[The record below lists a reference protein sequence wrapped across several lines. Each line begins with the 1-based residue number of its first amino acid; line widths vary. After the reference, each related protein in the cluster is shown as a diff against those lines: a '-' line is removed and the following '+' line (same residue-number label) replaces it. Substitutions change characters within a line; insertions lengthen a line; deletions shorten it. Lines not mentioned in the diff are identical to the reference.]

1 MEKEKYYI
9 TTPIYYAS
17 GKLHLG
23 HCYTTV
29 LTDACARFQRLNG
42 KDVFFLTG
50 SDEHGL
56 KIARNAEKEGLTP
69 KEFTDKIVDSFKH
82 VWDTLGI
89 SYDKF
94 IRTTDTEHVEMVQKM
109 FQKLY
114 DKGDIYKSSY
124 EGLYCVPCE
133 SFFTEAQVVDG
144 KCPDCGRPV
153 ELTKEESY
161 FFRMSKYTTWLQ
173 EFYKEHPDFL
183 IPEARK
189 NEIYKNFIEGGVQ
202 DLCVSRTTFTWG
214 VPVPF
219 DQKHVLYVWIDALL
233 NYISAL
239 GYGSKDDQ
247 LFKKYWPADV
257 QFVGREIA
265 RFHAVIWPILLHA
278 LDLPLPKQIHSHGWI
293 TDKGSKMSKS
303 SGNGFDPLVLAD
315 RYGADAV
322 RYWIFKDGPIFTDS
336 PYSSE
341 LFVKTINSDL
351 CNDLGNLVSRT
362 LAMMTQN
369 FDAVLPVC
377 GESLPED
384 KELEESVASLY
395 AKVNDAMNNQRVDVA
410 ISEIMSV
417 VRLANKYIDLTA
429 PWVLAK
435 TNKDRLATVLYHLYE
450 SIRVVAVL
458 LQAFLPTTADKIL
471 EKLAI
476 KDEKSLCAFNSIRG
490 FNHTLSGYK
499 VSKGEALFARYD
511 VNKEVDYLSTPVK
524 VEKKE
529 ENKEEKEAKNLITI
543 DEFDKAELVVGKI
556 LNSERIAKS
565 EKLLR
570 NTVDLGGEVRTIVS
584 GIAKHYAPEDIIGK
598 SVVVVKNLKPIKLC
612 GVVSFGM
619 ILCAVSKDG
628 KLTLVE
634 PNSSMPSGSEVC

>member
-82 VWDTLGI
+82 VWDTLNI

-94 IRTTDTEHVEMVQKM
+94 IRTTDKEHVEMVQKM

-133 SFFTEAQVVDG
+133 SFFTESQVVDG

-153 ELTKEESY
+153 ELTQEESY
-161 FFRMSKYTTWLQ
+161 FFRMSKYTSWLK
-173 EFYKEHPDFL
+173 EFYASHPDFL
-183 IPEARK
+183 VPEARK
-189 NEIYKNFIEGGVQ
+189 NEIYKNFIEDGVQ

-219 DQKHVLYVWIDALL
+219 DPKHVLYVWIDALL

-239 GYGSKDDQ
+239 GYGSKDDSLYQ
-247 LFKKYWPADV
+247 KYWPAQV

-303 SGNGFDPLVLAD
+303 SGNGFNPLVLSD

-369 FDAVLPVC
+369 FDAVLPAC
-377 GESLPED
+377 GKVLPED
-384 KELEESVASLY
+384 KELEDNVASLY
-395 AKVNDAMNNQRVDVA
+395 AKVNDAMASQRVDIA
-410 ISEIMSV
+410 TNEIMNV

-435 TNKDRLATVLYHLYE
+435 TDKDRLATVLYHLYE

-471 EKLAI
+471 EKLGVSQ
-476 KDEKSLCAFNSIRG
+476 EKSLCTFDSVKTFNT
-490 FNHTLSGYK
+490 TLKGYN
-499 VSKGEALFARYD
+499 VSKGEALFVRLD
-511 VNKEVDYLSTPVK
+511 VGKEVEYLSTPVK
-524 VEKKE
+524 EEKKE
-529 ENKEEKEAKNLITI
+529 VEQPKGKELITI
-543 DEFDKAELVVGKI
+543 DDFDKVELVVGKI
-556 LNSERIAKS
+556 LHSERIAKS
-565 EKLLR
+565 EKLLK
-570 NTVDLGGEVRTIVS
+570 NTVQLGNETRTIVS
-584 GIAKHYAPEDIIGK
+584 GIAKYYAPEDMIGR

-612 GVVSFGM
+612 GVESFGM
-619 ILCAVSKDG
+619 ILCAVSNDG
-628 KLTLVE
+628 KLTLLE
-634 PNSSMPSGSEVC
+634 PNSSMPSGSEVG